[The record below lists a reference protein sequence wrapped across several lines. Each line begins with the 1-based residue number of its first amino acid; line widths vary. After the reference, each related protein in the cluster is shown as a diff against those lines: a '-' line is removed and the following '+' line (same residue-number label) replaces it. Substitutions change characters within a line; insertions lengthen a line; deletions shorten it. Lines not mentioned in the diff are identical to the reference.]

1 MGELRWFRYSFV
13 TVEEHCKA
21 RTPCG
26 EYREFVWFLYSA
38 IMIIFQVFQGWHKH
52 VACNSFSVSLQT
64 VEELRKAPRFVVG
77 IGNKIFEQSGFFA
90 SMVNSFSLGFQNLW
104 MLSQCSLYSATL
116 LCQACLSFMWPRS
129 MPSNRAIFPSL
140 PFGMFLCVSSNRSR
154 HFTHY
159 QNGQWTSHLTKLI
172 GGLHTLP
179 SEWNDI
185 FYWKFEFVFL
195 NMFRKKYFFGS
206 SHFGSWIEIVGSFR
220 NVWASGNSMNWFS
233 AGSHHVLSPEHV
245 QQQ

>member
-1 MGELRWFRYSFV
+1 M
-13 TVEEHCKA
+13 
-21 RTPCG
+21 
-26 EYREFVWFLYSA
+26 
-38 IMIIFQVFQGWHKH
+38 
-52 VACNSFSVSLQT
+52 SLQT

-90 SMVNSFSLGFQNLW
+90 SMGNSLCLVLQKLW

-140 PFGMFLCVSSNRSR
+140 PFGIFPCVSSNRR
-154 HFTHY
+154 RR
-159 QNGQWTSHLTKLI
+159 WTSDITNWMKLHVSI
-172 GGLHTLP
+172 ESLNLFF
-179 SEWNDI
+179 SI
-185 FYWKFEFVFL
+185 RFE
-195 NMFRKKYFFGS
+195 RSIFFGS

-245 QQQ
+245 QQ